1 MQNKKFYYINLI
13 YFVSLLCLVVSFGLI
28 YLKIIDNEI
37 ISTLLIQIA
46 VITAIPCLMYTLI
59 VSKSSKQTAK
69 DFGFKKTS
77 FKIILIAIALGV
89 VIYVLNIFVSTF
101 FQSLIY
107 TMGYNDTFLPPILGI
122 DPFVSDILLIAVLPG
137 ICEEILHRGMLLG
150 GLKKITNPRLALVL
164 SSLFFGLMH
173 LDIVKFFYATF
184 LGLLI
189 GYVVLVSDSIFT
201 GMIMHFMNNF
211 LSVYFAYAESR
222 NLFMGNAR
230 NILIDIVFDGGA
242 ISTVLIVS
250 AILITLISLYRYLV
264 QTITKI
270 KMRQRAEEVVKSL
283 NMENLSQR
291 EFVEK
296 MSLINSILVQVKSKE
311 VIVNMKKTKS
321 NLSFNDKI
329 FAICIVILG
338 VLGTLATFIWG
349 IM

>member
-1 MQNKKFYYINLI
+1 MQNKKFYYINFI

-28 YLKIIDNEI
+28 YLKVIENEI
-37 ISTLLIQIA
+37 VSTLLIQIA
-46 VITAIPCLMYTLI
+46 VITAIPCLLYTLI
-59 VSKSSKQTAK
+59 VSKSTKQTAK

-77 FKIILIAIALGV
+77 LKIILIAIVLGV

-101 FQSLIY
+101 FQSIIY

-150 GLKKITNPRLALVL
+150 GLKKITNPRLALIL
-164 SSLFFGLMH
+164 SSIFFGLMH
-173 LDIVKFFYATF
+173 LDVIKFFYATI
-184 LGLLI
+184 LGFLI
-189 GYVVLVSDSIFT
+189 GYIVLVSDSIFT
-201 GMIMHFMNNF
+201 GIIMHFMNNF

-222 NLFMGNAR
+222 HLFMGNAR
-230 NILIDIVFDGGA
+230 QVLFDVVFGGSA
-242 ISTVLIVS
+242 ISTIFIVS
-250 AILITLISLYRYLV
+250 ALLIILIGLYRYFV
-264 QTITKI
+264 QVIVKT

-291 EFVEK
+291 EFLEK

-311 VIVNMKKTKS
+311 VLVDMKKTKS
-321 NLSFNDKI
+321 NLSFTDKI
-329 FAICIVILG
+329 FTICIVIMG
-338 VLGTLATFIWG
+338 VLGTVATFIWG